1 MEEAANGEDED
12 GGCEER
18 FAIDCCGAAGAGI
31 LARQLATTCL
41 AYSIGTVDRMVGVLV
56 SLGLLL
62 WVIYYVGLVVYQ
74 GNRVVNTSIILVPHL
89 RGHMGVVFKPF
100 IRSVYS

>member
-1 MEEAANGEDED
+1 MTMLLLEGAIEEWKKQQMEKLKM

-41 AYSIGTVDRMVGVLV
+41 ACSSGTVDQMVGDLV

-62 WVIYYVGLVVYQ
+62 WVIYYIGLVVVISRQSSREY
-74 GNRVVNTSIILVPHL
+74 
-89 RGHMGVVFKPF
+89 
-100 IRSVYS
+100 